1 MAKAPTTERPKTLDT
16 LVALVDLAIPHRFH
30 DRNPSLS
37 SIARLTNAASRVL
50 RFQDVDERIDT
61 ENKATLLIARK
72 LQLVS

>member
-37 SIARLTNAASRVL
+37 DIARLTNATSRVL
-50 RFQDVDERIDT
+50 RFSNVDERIET
-61 ENKATLLIARK
+61 ENRATLLIAKK
-72 LQLVS
+72 LQLIA